1 MAAPRVT
8 IDQLPEQ
15 TVVTST
21 DLFVVQ
27 NGATTKKMTVQRIVD
42 VGASAI
48 NNHLVTTTD
57 AHDASAISA
66 VANVDPMIGADV
78 QTQLSQAAN
87 RINSNAGLISGNTNA
102 INDHVNKVTGAHTAS
117 AIAVVPIAGATGI
130 NVQALLQ
137 DLVTRVQALEAAQ
150 LGG

>member
-15 TVVTST
+15 TVATGT

-42 VGASAI
+42 VGATSLSG
-48 NNHLVTTTD
+48 HLNTVTD

-66 VANVDPMIGADV
+66 VANVDPMIGLDV

-87 RINSNAGLISGNTNA
+87 RINSNAGLISGNTTA
-102 INDHVNKVTGAHTAS
+102 INNHIVQVTGAHAAS
-117 AIAVVPIAGATGI
+117 AISVVPIAGATGI
-130 NVQALLQ
+130 DVQALLQ
-137 DLVTRVQALEAAQ
+137 DLATRVQILEAAQ